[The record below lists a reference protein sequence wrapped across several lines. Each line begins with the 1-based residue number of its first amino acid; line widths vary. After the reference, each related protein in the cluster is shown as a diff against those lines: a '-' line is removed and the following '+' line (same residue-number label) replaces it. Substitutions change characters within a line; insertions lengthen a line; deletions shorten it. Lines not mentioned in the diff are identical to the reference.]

1 MINLQAALFE
11 DLDQPDKLRGALQT
25 ALELE
30 HATIPPYLFAAYSL
44 KDTNVAIRRLI
55 VDVTFEEMLHMTLVA
70 NLINAIGGSPQ
81 LNSPTFVP
89 RYPTH
94 LPGAVQDDLVVPLAP
109 FSRELLREVFMKIE
123 EPEEPQVFP
132 VRAAAAAA
140 APEIRTIGQF
150 YARIKEAI
158 QGGGEALFRD
168 GKPERQVA
176 IEVDDDDSFAITD
189 VASAERAIDLIVG
202 QGEGTP
208 TSPLQATQEPAH
220 YYRFEGIL
228 HGRTLRQDDTV
239 PEGFSF
245 SGDPIPFDEAG
256 VFPAK
261 PNLKVADIPIDSPAR
276 PLAEQFN
283 RDYTAMLGHL
293 HRAFNGEQEEHLDP
307 AINLMRLR
315 LRPTARALM
324 QAPLGDGFNAGP
336 TFEFA
341 PFD

>member
-1 MINLQAALFE
+1 MIRLEASLFKNLDE
-11 DLDQPDKLRGALQT
+11 PDTLRRALQT

-44 KDTNVAIRRLI
+44 NDTNVAIRRLI

-70 NLINAIGGSPQ
+70 NLINALGGEPQ
-81 LNSPTFVP
+81 LNSPGFVP
-89 RYPTH
+89 RYPTA
-94 LPGAVQDDLVVPLAP
+94 LPGAVQGDLVVPLAP
-109 FSRELLREVFMKIE
+109 FSRELLRDVFMKIE
-123 EPEEPQVFP
+123 EPEEPRVFP
-132 VRAAAAAA
+132 VAPAV
-140 APEIRTIGQF
+140 APEDIRTIGQF
-150 YARIKEAI
+150 YARIKETI
-158 QGGGEALFRD
+158 ENGGEALFEQ
-168 GKPERQVA
+168 GTPQRQVA

-189 VASAERAIDLIVG
+189 VATASRAIDLIVG

-208 TSPLQATQEPAH
+208 TSPLEATEEPAH

-228 HGRTLRQDDTV
+228 HGRTLRRDDTV

-245 SGDPIPFDEAG
+245 SGAPIPFDPAG

-307 AINLMRLR
+307 AINIMRLQ
-315 LRPTARALM
+315 LRSTARMLM

-341 PFD
+341 PSD